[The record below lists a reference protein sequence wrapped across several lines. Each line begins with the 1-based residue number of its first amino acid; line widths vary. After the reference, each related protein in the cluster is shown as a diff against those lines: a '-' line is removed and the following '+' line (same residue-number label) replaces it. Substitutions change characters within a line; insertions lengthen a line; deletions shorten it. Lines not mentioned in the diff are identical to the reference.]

1 MAGKS
6 RHRWAAIAICRRA
19 CLAVLVLAG
28 CVLAAAAGP
37 ARAEPAKAAR
47 QMVAAANPLAAE
59 AGREIL
65 RAGGSAIDA
74 AIATALVLNLVE
86 PQSSGIGG
94 GAFLLHYDGQTSDV
108 AAYDGR
114 ETAPAAATPELFL
127 RPDGEPMDFWEAV
140 VGGRSV
146 GVPGLVRLF
155 ELAHRAHGRLPWAML
170 FEPAIRLAQDG
181 FAVSP
186 RLHSLIAED
195 KYLKTDPAAAAY
207 FHDADGAPLAAGT
220 TLRNP
225 AFAETLR
232 RIARHGAEAFYTGPI
247 AEAMVAAVRGAAAN
261 PGAMSMADLAGY
273 QAKQR
278 PVLCGP
284 YRTWRVCGMPPPT
297 SGGVAVLQ
305 ILGSLQGFDLPALA
319 PESAEAW
326 HLIAEASRL
335 AFADRNQFLADADFV
350 PVPLD
355 DLLDPA
361 YLARRGS
368 LIVPEAS
375 LGTAEPGLP
384 LQNGAMPVQQAPPS
398 TSHLVVADA
407 AGNAVSMTASIE
419 SAFGA
424 RLMAAGFLLNNEL
437 TDFSFRPEAD
447 GRPVANRVQAGK
459 RPRSSMAPTMVLD
472 REGRL
477 VLAVGS
483 PGGSRII
490 GYVVKAVIGALDWGL
505 DMQAAIDLPNVVNR
519 NGATDVEE
527 GAPAAL
533 EEGLAARGH
542 EVKVGPLNSGLHG
555 IAVTAAGLEGGA
567 DPRREGI
574 ALGD

>member
-1 MAGKS
+1 
-6 RHRWAAIAICRRA
+6 
-19 CLAVLVLAG
+19 
-28 CVLAAAAGP
+28 
-37 ARAEPAKAAR
+37 
-47 QMVAAANPLAAE
+47 
-59 AGREIL
+59 
-65 RAGGSAIDA
+65 
-74 AIATALVLNLVE
+74 
-86 PQSSGIGG
+86 
-94 GAFLLHYDGQTSDV
+94 
-108 AAYDGR
+108 
-114 ETAPAAATPELFL
+114 
-127 RPDGEPMDFWEAV
+127 
-140 VGGRSV
+140 
-146 GVPGLVRLF
+146 
-155 ELAHRAHGRLPWAML
+155 
-170 FEPAIRLAQDG
+170 
-181 FAVSP
+181 
-186 RLHSLIAED
+186 
-195 KYLKTDPAAAAY
+195 
-207 FHDADGAPLAAGT
+207 
-220 TLRNP
+220 
-225 AFAETLR
+225 
-232 RIARHGAEAFYTGPI
+232 
-247 AEAMVAAVRGAAAN
+247 
-261 PGAMSMADLAGY
+261 
-273 QAKQR
+273 
-278 PVLCGP
+278 
-284 YRTWRVCGMPPPT
+284 
-297 SGGVAVLQ
+297 
-305 ILGSLQGFDLPALA
+305 
-319 PESAEAW
+319 
-326 HLIAEASRL
+326 
-335 AFADRNQFLADADFV
+335 
-350 PVPLD
+350 
-355 DLLDPA
+355 
-361 YLARRGS
+361 
-368 LIVPEAS
+368 
-375 LGTAEPGLP
+375 
-384 LQNGAMPVQQAPPS
+384 MPVQQAPPS

-533 EEGLAARGH
+533 GEGLAARGH